1 MGHDESGRPVI
12 YANFAQAATHK
23 NSVDDVV
30 THVTYLIE
38 SAKATMDVGVTT
50 WVFVIDCT
58 GAFLLLNNY
67 NIIADRSIVRIDER
81 KKK

>member
-23 NSVDDVV
+23 NCVEDVV
-30 THVTYLIE
+30 SHVTAIIE
-38 SAKATMDVGVTT
+38 NAKASITSPGTST

-58 GAFLLLNNY
+58 GESFIVFLIY
-67 NIIADRSIVRIDER
+67 
-81 KKK
+81 